1 MAIAREQ
8 ALVRLPNKASTDLT
22 GKEGYAAVYDSGL
35 ALAATA
41 NLANTLGVITNGG
54 AAETDIA
61 VCGAYGGVVRVKV
74 AGSVTCGAKLAVGN
88 GGTFTAYTSGAGT
101 VVAVALQDG
110 SADELVEAALLT
122 PITFAA

>member
-8 ALVRLPNKASTDLT
+8 ALVRLPNKASTDHT

-35 ALAATA
+35 DLAATA

-61 VCGAYGGVVRVKV
+61 VCGAYGGVVRVKL
-74 AGSVTCGAKLAVGN
+74 AGDVTVGAKLAVGN

-101 VVAVALQDG
+101 VVAVALQAG
-110 SADELVEAALLT
+110 SSGELIEAALLT
-122 PITFAA
+122 PTTFTA

>member
-1 MAIAREQ
+1 MVAREQ
-8 ALVRLPNKASTDLT
+8 ALVRLANKASTDLT
-22 GKEGYAAVYDSGL
+22 GKEGYAVVFNSGL
-35 ALAATA
+35 DLAATA
-41 NLANTLGVITNGG
+41 NLASTLGVITNGG
-54 AAETDIA
+54 ATESDIA

-74 AGSVTCGAKLAVGN
+74 AGAVTVGAKLAVGN

-122 PITFAA
+122 PITFTA